1 LLQKKITVTLDN
13 VTVDMCYK
21 LCTPS
26 HYGSVT
32 IAKKVLQ
39 QRITVTLDKC
49 SNRYINVL
57 QRSNTFLYIK
67 EHIFRVTID
76 QSIVTWLIGTHK
88 KMCY

>member
-1 LLQKKITVTLDN
+1 MLQKKITVTLDN

-39 QRITVTLDKC
+39 QRITVTLEKYSSRQLKC
-49 SNRYINVL
+49 YNVA
-57 QRSNTFLYIK
+57 SF
-67 EHIFRVTID
+67 F
-76 QSIVTWLIGTHK
+76 G
-88 KMCY
+88 

>member
-32 IAKKVLQ
+32 IAK
-39 QRITVTLDKC
+39 ISVTTE
-49 SNRYINVL
+49 NHFNTRQNVP
-57 QRSNTFLYIK
+57 
-67 EHIFRVTID
+67 ID
-76 QSIVTWLIGTHK
+76 I
-88 KMCY
+88 